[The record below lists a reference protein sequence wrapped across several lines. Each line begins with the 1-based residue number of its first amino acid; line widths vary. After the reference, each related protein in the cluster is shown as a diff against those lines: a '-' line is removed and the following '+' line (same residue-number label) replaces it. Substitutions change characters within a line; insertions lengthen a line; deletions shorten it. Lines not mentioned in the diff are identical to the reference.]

1 MKTLQDRE
9 VMSELKSFIERG
21 LKEDVGPGDYTSE
34 ACVPAEQKSRAHL
47 LVKEHCVLSG
57 VEVAREMIYF
67 VDQYADIQSVMEDG
81 QEAKP
86 GDVVFYVNMN
96 SLALLQVERLLL
108 NTLQRMCGI
117 STMSRKYADAVNGY
131 DVKILDT
138 RKTTPQMRF
147 LEKWAVKKGGCANYR
162 KGLFDRIMIKDNHIE
177 AAGSIRKALHL
188 VHDYLKVNDLDLKI
202 TIEVRNFEEL
212 NEAIK
217 VGGFQRIMLDNFS
230 VPELAE
236 AVIYIDGRYEVEA
249 SGGITYDDLL
259 PVARTGVNFISVGA
273 LTHGVKAVDLSL
285 KIIE

>member
-21 LKEDVGPGDYTSE
+21 LKEDVGPGDFTSE
-34 ACVPAEQKSRAHL
+34 ACVSAVQKSRAQL

-57 VEVAREMIYF
+57 IDVAREMIYF

-81 QEAKP
+81 QEAEP

-96 SLALLQVERLLL
+96 SQALLRIERLLL

-117 STMSRKYADAVNGY
+117 TTMSRKYADAVKGY

-147 LEKWAVKKGGCANYR
+147 LEKWAVKKGGCFNYR
-162 KGLFDRIMIKDNHIE
+162 KGLFDRIMIKDNHVE
-177 AAGSIRKALHL
+177 AAGSIRKALHQ
-188 VHDYLKVNDLDLKI
+188 VHDYLKVNSMDLKI

-212 NEAIK
+212 NEAVN

-230 VPELAE
+230 VPEMAE

-259 PVARTGVNFISVGA
+259 PVVRTGVNFISIGA

-285 KIIE
+285 KIID